1 MRGGHRGEVKV
12 VLRIGRAVA
21 QQMPALGQHGA
32 QARLVFRLPD
42 IGLGSGQESYPRM
55 IAGVGKSSRR
65 RQRRKGFR
73 DRMRALDSR
82 SEEHTSEL
90 QSLMRIS
97 YAVFCLKKKTK
108 NKRYTV

>member
-42 IGLGSGQESYPRM
+42 IGLGSGQEGYPRM

-73 DRMRALDSR
+73 DRMRALDSQRDFRER

-90 QSLMRIS
+90 QSLMRNS
-97 YAVFCLKKKTK
+97 YA
-108 NKRYTV
+108 